1 MSVGGNTWYTIL
13 GEMRCGKIVI
23 NGPVVRIMGQ
33 ESLKA
38 PAPRIIRGRRPLFH
52 RDSLQQQGPLLCLAS
67 CYTFII
73 IHSIYGGGGIVDLFS
88 SICIHSVYRKVWA

>member
-1 MSVGGNTWYTIL
+1 
-13 GEMRCGKIVI
+13 
-23 NGPVVRIMGQ
+23 MGQ

-52 RDSLQQQGPLLCLAS
+52 RNSLQQQGPLLCLAS

-73 IHSIYGGGGIVDLFS
+73 IHSIYGGGGGGGGMVDLFS